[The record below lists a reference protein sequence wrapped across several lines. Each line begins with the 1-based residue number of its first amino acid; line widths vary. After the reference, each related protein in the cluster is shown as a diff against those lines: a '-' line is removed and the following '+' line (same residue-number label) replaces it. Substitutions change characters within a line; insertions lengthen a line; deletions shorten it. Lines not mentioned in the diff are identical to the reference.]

1 MIKNKAIAGIVIIPA
16 EKGQFRMYV
25 AWEWEDQAMRG
36 NFAVIE
42 SPSYI
47 NKDNIADAVNN
58 VADYGTDVTHKEE
71 IRKLFGNLF

>member
-1 MIKNKAIAGIVIIPA
+1 M
-16 EKGQFRMYV
+16 FV
-25 AWEWEDQAMRG
+25 AWEWEAQARQG
-36 NFAVIE
+36 NFAIIE

-47 NKDNIADAVNN
+47 DKANIADAVNN